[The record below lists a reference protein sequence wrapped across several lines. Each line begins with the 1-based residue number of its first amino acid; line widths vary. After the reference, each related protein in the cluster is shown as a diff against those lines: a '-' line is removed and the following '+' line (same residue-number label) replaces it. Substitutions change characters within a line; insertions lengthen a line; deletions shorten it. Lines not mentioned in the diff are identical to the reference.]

1 MVPATKYKR
10 RKTQMMNIDILD
22 EPLFKSLL
30 DKTIPSHEIMSAFNV
45 RTSIDFNIPASV
57 LGFVYVSRKG
67 NYHLILNGNA
77 NYEAQHKTFIHEIK
91 HIAYDLPR
99 AGYII
104 GLNMQHTGLECRANM
119 IAEGIVRYIYKSM
132 ETCSKEDNYASQ

>member
-1 MVPATKYKR
+1 MDI
-10 RKTQMMNIDILD
+10 NILD
-22 EPLFKSLL
+22 RPLFKSLL
-30 DKTIPSHEIMSAFNV
+30 DKTISFHEIMNAFNI
-45 RTSIDFNIPASV
+45 RASIAFNIPANV

-77 NYEAQHKTFIHEIK
+77 NYETQHKTFIHEIK

-104 GLNMQHTGLECRANM
+104 GLNMQHTGLECRADM
-119 IAEGIVRYIYKSM
+119 IAEGIIRYIYKNM
-132 ETCSKEDNYASQ
+132 EICSKEDNHASQ